1 MLSLSDFMK
10 PYIFLGTHTTCL
22 LKLNVKKFLLQF
34 CITQKAL
41 KDLIGKLHF
50 YYCQIG
56 SVSIDLNSEQVVKC
70 FACYLGSLSYK
81 TSQVLQI

>member
-1 MLSLSDFMK
+1 MQF
-10 PYIFLGTHTTCL
+10 YIP
-22 LKLNVKKFLLQF
+22 
-34 CITQKAL
+34 QKAL

-50 YYCQIG
+50 YYYCTFG

-81 TSQVLQI
+81 TSPPNLMNVFGVFLMKCTVMLKS